1 MAVVSSHT
9 LNGVDGTHAGG
20 IAVSLRNLSSGEM
33 LFDTAMDDGGRLVQD
48 IAGNVIDPAAKYELV
63 FATGAYW
70 QARDIARSGAQ
81 IMDEV
86 VVRFVMTDGAARYHI
101 PVILSPNSYS
111 IWWSGE

>member
-1 MAVVSSHT
+1 
-9 LNGVDGTHAGG
+9 
-20 IAVSLRNLSSGEM
+20 
-33 LFDTAMDDGGRLVQD
+33 
-48 IAGNVIDPAAKYELV
+48 V

-86 VVRFVMTDGAARYHI
+86 VVRFVMTDAAARYHI